1 MEESEIFLRNVE
13 NYAKENCLDLTQ
25 LCRLAGVSNNYIQG
39 LKVNGFNPTF
49 NNIKKIADYMKM
61 SIPEIFCLKE
71 EYAKKQ
77 WGIDTRDYNCG
88 SLKQLQKEN
97 EDLTAEWEKVSGENE
112 SLKQMHAMDSEDIQ
126 TLKREIKSL
135 KEKKVNLEDLDI
147 VVFMCRNKDEMY
159 VEIDGEKIDLK
170 CKEVDGERGYI
181 TLELPY
187 KSTTFYTA
195 KEPDTDE

>member
-1 MEESEIFLRNVE
+1 MTDSEIFLRNVE

-39 LKVNGFNPTF
+39 LKANGFNPTF

-71 EYAKKQ
+71 DYEKLQEQ
-77 WGIDTRDYNCG
+77 WIKTDDENKSLQEMNKID
-88 SLKQLQKEN
+88 
-97 EDLTAEWEKVSGENE
+97 A
-112 SLKQMHAMDSEDIQ
+112 EDIHA
-126 TLKREIKSL
+126 LKAEIKSL

-170 CKEVDGERGYI
+170 CKGVDGERGYI

-187 KSTTFYTA
+187 KSTTFYMA

>member
-1 MEESEIFLRNVE
+1 MTESEIFLRNVE

-39 LKVNGFNPTF
+39 LKANGFNPTF

-71 EYAKKQ
+71 EYAE
-77 WGIDTRDYNCG
+77 
-88 SLKQLQKEN
+88 KQLGLDTKDFNYGNMKNLKE
-97 EDLTAEWEKVSGENE
+97 DYEKLQEQWIKTDDENK
-112 SLKQMHAMDSEDIQ
+112 SLQEMNKIDAEDIHA
-126 TLKREIKSL
+126 LKAEIKSL

>member
-1 MEESEIFLRNVE
+1 MTESEIFLRNVE

-39 LKVNGFNPTF
+39 LKANGFNPTF

-61 SIPEIFCLKE
+61 SVPELFCLKS

-170 CKEVDGERGYI
+170 CKGVDGERGYI

>member
-1 MEESEIFLRNVE
+1 MTESEIFLRNVE
-13 NYAKENCLDLTQ
+13 NYAKENCMDLTQ

-39 LKVNGFNPTF
+39 LKANGFNPTF

-71 EYAKKQ
+71 EYAEKQ
-77 WGIDTRDYNCG
+77 LGLDTKDFNYGNMKNLKEDYEKLQEQWIKTDDENK
-88 SLKQLQKEN
+88 SLKELN
-97 EDLTAEWEKVSGENE
+97 RIDA
-112 SLKQMHAMDSEDIQ
+112 EDIQ
-126 TLKREIKSL
+126 ALKAEIKSL

-147 VVFMCRNKDEMY
+147 VVFMCRNKDEMH
-159 VEIDGEKIDLK
+159 VEIDGEKVDLN

-195 KEPDTDE
+195 NETGTNE

>member
-187 KSTTFYTA
+187 KSTTVYTA

>member
-1 MEESEIFLRNVE
+1 MTDSEIFFLNIN
-13 NYAKENCLDLTQ
+13 NYCKENGIEIAQ
-25 LCRLAGVSNNYIQG
+25 LCTLAGNSVSYISQ
-39 LKVNGFNPTF
+39 LQKTFNPQYSCLKRF
-49 NNIKKIADYMKM
+49 ADYMKM
-61 SIPEIFCLKE
+61 SVPELFCLKS

-88 SLKQLQKEN
+88 SLNQLQKEN
-97 EDLTAEWEKVSGENE
+97 EDLMVEWEKVSSENE

-170 CKEVDGERGYI
+170 CKGVDGERGYI

-187 KSTTFYTA
+187 KSTTFYMA

>member
-1 MEESEIFLRNVE
+1 MTDSEIFLRNVE

-39 LKVNGFNPTF
+39 LKANGFNPTF

-71 EYAKKQ
+71 LNR
-77 WGIDTRDYNCG
+77 ID
-88 SLKQLQKEN
+88 
-97 EDLTAEWEKVSGENE
+97 A
-112 SLKQMHAMDSEDIQ
+112 EDIQ
-126 TLKREIKSL
+126 ALKTEIKSL

>member
-39 LKVNGFNPTF
+39 LKANGFNPTF

-61 SIPEIFCLKE
+61 SIPKIFCLKE

-77 WGIDTRDYNCG
+77 LGLDTKDFNYGNMKNLKDDYEKLQEQWIKTDNENK
-88 SLKQLQKEN
+88 SLKELN
-97 EDLTAEWEKVSGENE
+97 RIDA
-112 SLKQMHAMDSEDIQ
+112 EDIQ
-126 TLKREIKSL
+126 ALKAEIKSL

-147 VVFMCRNKDEMY
+147 VVFMCRNKDEMH
-159 VEIDGEKIDLK
+159 VEIDGEKVDLN
-170 CKEVDGERGYI
+170 CKEVAGERGYI

-195 KEPDTDE
+195 NETGTNE

>member
-39 LKVNGFNPTF
+39 LKANGFNPTF

-77 WGIDTRDYNCG
+77 WGIDTKDYNCG
-88 SLKQLQKEN
+88 SLKKLQKEN
-97 EDLTAEWEKVSGENE
+97 EDLTAEWEKVSDENE
-112 SLKQMHAMDSEDIQ
+112 NLKQMHTMDAEDIQ
-126 TLKREIKSL
+126 ALKAEIKSL

-147 VVFMCRNKDEMY
+147 VVFMCRNKDEMH
-159 VEIDGEKIDLK
+159 VEIDGEKVDLN

-195 KEPDTDE
+195 KELDTDE